1 MIIYYYPRRSRDTLQ
16 GGEYDH
22 VGELDKWDRLDDVK
36 PMPGYL
42 IRLGIEDQVACL
54 PAAYEQHCVTY
65 VDIPLKR
72 WAVIGTR
79 SVVRAIDLSLTRV
92 T

>member
-1 MIIYYYPRRSRDTLQ
+1 MAMLVIIYYYPRRSRDALQ
-16 GGEYDH
+16 GGEYDQ

-36 PMPGYL
+36 PTPGTPT
-42 IRLGIEDQVACL
+42 RPGIGDQAACL

-72 WAVIGTR
+72 WAVVGTW
-79 SVVRAIDLSLTRV
+79 
-92 T
+92 